1 MKKLFTICVQKKYLG
16 IFIPFFLV
24 INPVAANTNHS
35 LIIINDTSTIEGR
48 WDITIDVEGKKLPS
62 WLGIHRSGL
71 RTLVGEFVGTGGSA
85 RPISKIN
92 FTHGNFSFS
101 IPPQWENE
109 YIDLVVNGVLRT
121 HSL

>member
-1 MKKLFTICVQKKYLG
+1 MKKLFTLCIQKKYLE
-16 IFIPFFLV
+16 IFILFFLV
-24 INPVAANTNHS
+24 INPVTTATASHS

-62 WLGIHRSGL
+62 WLGVHRSGL

-92 FTHGNFSFS
+92 FTNGNFS
-101 IPPQWENE
+101 
-109 YIDLVVNGVLRT
+109 
-121 HSL
+121 